1 MEQNDNDN
9 DIRELFSDFR
19 PALTSDDNFMQ
30 QLDKRLDAVETLKLI
45 TTRQKRANR
54 IAVAA
59 ALLAGFTSGVACTL
73 LMPKMMNIATN
84 FLGPLALTY
93 SNMPETLCWLGMAA
107 VSSLVATGV
116 FSAARTTAYRSA
128 RN

>member
-19 PALTSDDNFMQ
+19 PALTSEDDFMR

-45 TTRQKRANR
+45 TTRQKHANR

-73 LMPKMMNIATN
+73 LMPKMMIIATN
-84 FLGPLALTY
+84 LLGPLALTY

-116 FSAARTTAYRSA
+116 FSAARASAYRSG
-128 RN
+128 N